1 MPPDFLK
8 GESMKI
14 KRYRAGSEVRA
25 VITDKAIPGEAVV
38 LHDGDIVY
46 RDAAGL
52 YHTVKIRGMAIV
64 TPDPLTFAA
73 KPLLILAHGIAV
85 GLKKV

>member
-1 MPPDFLK
+1 
-8 GESMKI
+8 MKI
-14 KRYRAGSEVRA
+14 KRYKAGSEVRA
-25 VITDKAIPGEAVV
+25 VITDKSIPGEAVV

-46 RDAAGL
+46 RDVAGL
-52 YHTVKIRGMAIV
+52 YHTVKVRGMQII
-64 TPDPLTFAA
+64 TPDALTMQA